1 MPVRPHARRRGA
13 NGAKDGALRTPPRG
27 CSISPWEST
36 LRTRAIAARRLED
49 TPPWWRLARRS
60 RALEGV
66 QSARGGSSGGRRL
79 GRRMASNSCSR
90 HCWRRPRSYGRPAAD
105 PGFGGRG
112 GEVTARYEPRASREP
127 GAPTATPA
135 CSSAAFGHVRFSRG
149 SYYRVTDSGRCHT
162 RRYRRGNDGGPL
174 GTKPL
179 RRANETRDAHGRP
192 KLTSFGGPVVFDP
205 ACEVA
210 SSLRTRGTRA
220 GRSACPRGAPVHH
233 NLDLPRN

>member
-1 MPVRPHARRRGA
+1 M
-13 NGAKDGALRTPPRG
+13 ALRTPPRG

-36 LRTRAIAARRLED
+36 LRARARAARRLED

-79 GRRMASNSCSR
+79 GRRVASGRGSR
-90 HCWRRPRSYGRPAAD
+90 HGWRHPRGYGRPAAD

-112 GEVTARYEPRASREP
+112 REVTARYGPRASREP
-127 GAPTATPA
+127 GAPTPTPA
-135 CSSAAFGHVRFSRG
+135 CSSAAFGHVRFSCG
-149 SYYRVTDSGRCHT
+149 SYYRITDSGRCHA
-162 RRYRRGNDGGPL
+162 RRYRRGNDGGSL
-174 GTKPL
+174 GTQPL
-179 RRANETRDAHGRP
+179 RRANEIRDAHGRP
-192 KLTSFGGPVVFDP
+192 NLASFGGLVVFDP

-220 GRSACPRGAPVHH
+220 GRSACPGEPPYTTSLTCPAT
-233 NLDLPRN
+233 DD